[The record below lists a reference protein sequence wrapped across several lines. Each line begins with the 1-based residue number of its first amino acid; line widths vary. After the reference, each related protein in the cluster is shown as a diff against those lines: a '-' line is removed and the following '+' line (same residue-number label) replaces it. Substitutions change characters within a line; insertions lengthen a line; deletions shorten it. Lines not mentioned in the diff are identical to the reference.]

1 MMESGLVNSHF
12 AKRKMAVEIKNK
24 KAKFEYHLLDK
35 YVAGIQLN
43 GTEIKS
49 IRQSKASIVEA
60 YCKMEKGELFVY
72 NMYIAEYENASHY
85 NHDPKR
91 KRKLLLNRSEIN
103 KIERKMKDVGLTIV
117 PVLLFISDNGL
128 AKLKIAVAKGKKLY
142 DKRED
147 LKQKDLKREIDRG
160 IR

>member
-1 MMESGLVNSHF
+1 MG
-12 AKRKMAVEIKNK
+12 VEIKNK

-35 YVAGIQLN
+35 YVAGIQLH

-60 YCKMEKGELFVY
+60 YCKFEKGELYVF

-91 KRKLLLNRSEIN
+91 KRKLLLNKTELN
-103 KIERKMKDVGLTIV
+103 KIERKLKDVGLTIV
-117 PVLLFISDNGL
+117 PVLLFINDGGL
-128 AKLKIAVAKGKKLY
+128 AKLQIAVAKGKKLY
-142 DKRED
+142 DKRDD
-147 LKQKDLKREIDRG
+147 LKQKDLKREIERG
-160 IR
+160 TR